1 MGVLELAKVL
11 YLGHWNTPG
20 GATPDVWD
28 IKIIS
33 VGYFCRKHKIHC
45 SQQDHDHVEMKSMH
59 ALNVL

>member
-28 IKIIS
+28 IEIIAEKLL
-33 VGYFCRKHKIHC
+33 FLQKTT
-45 SQQDHDHVEMKSMH
+45 
-59 ALNVL
+59 